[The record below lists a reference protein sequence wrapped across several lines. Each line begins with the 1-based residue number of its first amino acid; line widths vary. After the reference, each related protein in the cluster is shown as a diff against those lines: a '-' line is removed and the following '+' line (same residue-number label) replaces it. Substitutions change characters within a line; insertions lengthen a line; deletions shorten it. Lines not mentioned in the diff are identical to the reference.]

1 MGIKDVRDAFIA
13 AGNGKLRCRT
23 CELHTVPDG
32 NNSQR
37 LLIEGEMEGKPFSYD
52 SGPFDPKMP
61 PALKAQAMAKEV
73 LAGTMGF
80 QRPPHPAAA
89 QHHRQ

>member
-13 AGNGKLRCRT
+13 ASNGKLRCRT
-23 CELHTVPDG
+23 CELHTVADG

-37 LLIEGEMEGKPFSYD
+37 PVIEGEMDGRSFSYD

-61 PALKAQAMAKEV
+61 PAVKAQAMAKEV
-73 LAGTMGF
+73 LAGTRGF
-80 QRPPHPAAA
+80 RQAPATAQRHP
-89 QHHRQ
+89 Q

>member
-13 AGNGKLRCRT
+13 ASNGNLRCRT
-23 CELHTVPDG
+23 CELHTVADG

-37 LLIEGEMEGKPFSYD
+37 LVIEGEMDGRPFSYD
-52 SGPFDPKMP
+52 SGPFDPKLP

-73 LAGTMGF
+73 LAGTRGF
-80 QRPPHPAAA
+80 QKPPHLAAA
-89 QHHRQ
+89 HHPRP